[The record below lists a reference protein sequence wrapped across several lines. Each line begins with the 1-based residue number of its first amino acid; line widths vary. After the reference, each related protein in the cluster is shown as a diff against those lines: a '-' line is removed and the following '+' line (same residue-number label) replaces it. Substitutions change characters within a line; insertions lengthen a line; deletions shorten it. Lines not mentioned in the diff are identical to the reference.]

1 MSTSLLRRLNSGL
14 DDATDIAEK
23 VRTGRRSA
31 ADVLARARAEAE
43 SPAGRAA
50 NAFITEDWDRAAE
63 AAAALDK
70 RRAAGERLGV
80 LAGVPLSVK
89 DVIAVAGLPV
99 TAASLAFTDKIAT
112 TTAPAVQR
120 LLDADAILIGKTNCP
135 EFAFGP
141 ICDSPV
147 LGRTTNPRFPS
158 ATPGGSSG
166 GEAASVA
173 AGISALGI
181 GSDYGGSLRWPAQC
195 VGIAALRP
203 GAGSLPGQGQV
214 PGTDGSFGDDGTIP
228 AAGTGVQGT
237 FQTIGPMAR
246 SVRDLR
252 TAFRVMRAQ
261 PSTGAAEPAQ
271 PAGHDDAPVRPAS
284 RPMRL
289 LWTDGGRFGPVRGEI
304 RAMMKQAAAKLAAHG
319 NEVHEEPEA
328 LSGCLPAYDRL
339 RAVDPMKEHAA
350 AIRGREHRI
359 TASNLH
365 TIRSTFLSSP
375 DEVRNAWRAAEAAR
389 KAAQEQLGTVDALI
403 LPVAGGPASDA
414 EGRLDIDGTSVQGWE
429 IMGHCRAVTLTGCPV
444 VSIPIAMS
452 SDGLP
457 LSIQI
462 VTGPG
467 LELHAL
473 DIAEQLELL
482 LA

>member
-1 MSTSLLRRLNSGL
+1 MSTSLLRRLNFGL
-14 DDATDIAEK
+14 DDATGIAGK

-31 ADVLARARAEAE
+31 VDVLAQARARAESA
-43 SPAGRAA
+43 AGKTA

-70 RRAAGERLGV
+70 RGAAREELGP

-99 TAASLAFTDKIAT
+99 TAASLAFADRIAT

-141 ICDSPV
+141 SCDSH
-147 LGRTTNPRFPS
+147 LGGRTTNPRFPS

-166 GEAASVA
+166 GEAASLA

-203 GAGSLPGQGQV
+203 GLGSLPVEGQV
-214 PGTDGSFGDDGTIP
+214 PGADGSFGDDGIIP
-228 AAGTGVQGT
+228 ATGSGVQGT

-252 TAFRVMRAQ
+252 TAFQIMRDQ
-261 PSTGAAEPAQ
+261 SDTPTAEPPQSVGYDGAR
-271 PAGHDDAPVRPAS
+271 ARPGN

-289 LWTDGGRFGPVRGEI
+289 LWTDGSRFGRVRREV
-304 RAMMKQAAAKLAAHG
+304 RVMMEQVAAKLLADGSAIR
-319 NEVHEEPEA
+319 EEPEA

-339 RAVDPMKEHAA
+339 RAVDPMQEHAA

-359 TASNLH
+359 CPSNLH
-365 TIRSTFLSSP
+365 AVRSTFLSSP
-375 DEVRNAWRAAEAAR
+375 AEVRHAWRAAEAAR
-389 KAAQEQLGTVDALI
+389 RAAQEELAAVDALI
-403 LPVAGGPASDA
+403 LPVAGGPAADTD
-414 EGRLDIDGTSVQGWE
+414 GLLDVDGTSAQGWE

-444 VSIPIAMS
+444 VSIPVAMS

-482 LA
+482 LV